1 MAIHLHH
8 KPSPEDEPRLS
19 PGEAPELA
27 LHNLAEDDIDV
38 VMAVEK
44 RCFTTNWSREAL
56 FNEIGNPCAYYVV
69 AEHQGNVVGYAGEW
83 IIMDE
88 AHITT
93 IAVAPEAQGKRFG
106 ERLLIALLR
115 EAMGRGA
122 RRATL
127 EVRASNSVAL
137 RLYAKY
143 GFETVAIRRKYY
155 QDTDED
161 ALIMWSNDLFEPGI
175 SWLLD
180 QRFGDDGKR
189 ANEGLGDWE
198 TR

>member
-1 MAIHLHH
+1 MTMSIFA
-8 KPSPEDEPRLS
+8 KPPPVSSEDERPSAGDAPPMALRPLR
-19 PGEAPELA
+19 EA
-27 LHNLAEDDIDV
+27 DIDL
-38 VMAVEK
+38 VMKIEEV
-44 RCFTTNWSREAL
+44 CFTTNWSREAL
-56 FNEIGNPCAYYVV
+56 MNELGNQCAYYAVGV
-69 AEHQGNVVGYAGEW
+69 AEGCVVGYAGEW

-93 IAVAPEAQGKRFG
+93 IAVDPAHQGKRFG

-115 EAMGRGA
+115 EARDRGA

-127 EVRASNSVAL
+127 EVRMSNNVAL

-161 ALIMWSNDLFEPGI
+161 ALIMWSNDLYEPGI
-175 SWLLD
+175 SWLLE
-180 QRFGDDGKR
+180 QEFTVEGK
-189 ANEGLGDWE
+189 
-198 TR
+198 